1 MLLMK
6 VTDVLIITEKTSSKS
21 HQSYQPETV
30 LHRTSLYYTQAHEQ
44 SLLELLIHYFSRDKT
59 IKN

>member
-21 HQSYQPETV
+21 HQSYQPETSSQDFV
-30 LHRTSLYYTQAHEQ
+30 VPHRQAHEQ